1 MSPLLRGDIFKRKM
15 RKEIISKYFN
25 NRCTNEELEE
35 VIRWVEKSALEKES
49 QALAYNEWKSFHTDD
64 NKGDDEKFSN
74 IFDKIQQRID
84 NNVYEY
90 KKASTSRL
98 TLPLLTTWLTRVAAV
113 LLIPVLAFL
122 FYTLA
127 QKNTEVNEFANTVT
141 DSLEIVAPIG
151 SRTIVQLSDGTEV
164 HLNYG
169 SKIKY
174 PQKFSGNT
182 REVILS
188 GEGYFDV
195 THNPDKPFIVKTAK
209 LNVKVLGTSFNVM
222 AYPNNDEIE
231 TTLVKGKII
240 LEQNEGEAQTRT
252 LGSMIPG
259 QHVRCNL
266 KTGEVYSSQGNIEK
280 YTSWK
285 DGKLI
290 FEDAPITQV
299 TEKLSRMF
307 NVDIEVSDDIKDYIY
322 TVTFIDEPL
331 FQILDLMT
339 IATPV
344 RYTALPRKKL
354 PDGTF
359 SKQKIIIK
367 RNIK

>member
-1 MSPLLRGDIFKRKM
+1 MK
-15 RKEIISKYFN
+15 KETIIKYFD
-25 NRCTNEELEE
+25 NRCSNEELRE
-35 VIRWVEKSALEKES
+35 VIRWAEKRALEKES
-49 QALAYNEWKSFHTDD
+49 LELAYDEWKSFHTEE
-64 NKGDDEKFSN
+64 NKDDDEKFRN
-74 IFDKIQQRID
+74 LFDKIQQRID
-84 NNVYEY
+84 NKVPEY
-90 KKASTSRL
+90 KKANTQQL
-98 TLPLLTTWLTRVAAV
+98 TLPILTTWFTRAAAI
-113 LLIPVLAFL
+113 LLIPVLVFL

-127 QKNTEVNEFANTVT
+127 QKEIETKEFANLAT

-169 SKIKY
+169 SRIKY

-188 GEGYFDV
+188 GEGFFDV
-195 THNPDKPFIVKTAK
+195 THNPAKPFIVKTAK

-222 AYPNNDEIE
+222 AYPDKDEVE
-231 TTLVKGKII
+231 ATLVKGKVV
-240 LEQNEGEAQTRT
+240 LEQNEGAQTKT
-252 LGSMIPG
+252 IGSMVPG
-259 QHVRCNL
+259 QHVSYNV
-266 KTGEVYSSQGNIEK
+266 KTGAVYSSQGNIEK

-290 FEDAPITQV
+290 FEDALITQV
-299 TEKLSRMF
+299 AEKLSRMF

-322 TVTFIDEPL
+322 TVTFVDEPL

-344 RYTALPRKKL
+344 TYDALPRKKL

-359 SKQKIIIK
+359 SKQKIIIQK
-367 RNIK
+367 GH

>member
-1 MSPLLRGDIFKRKM
+1 MSPGKPGDIYKARMTKDT
-15 RKEIISKYFN
+15 IIKFLS
-25 NRCTNEELEE
+25 NRCTEDELKE
-35 VIRWVEKSALEKES
+35 VIRWAENKALDKNS
-49 QALAYNEWKSFHTDD
+49 LDWGYDDWKSFQVDD
-64 NKGDDEKFSN
+64 NLDDDEKFRN
-74 IFDKIQQRID
+74 LFDKIQQRID
-84 NNVYEY
+84 N
-90 KKASTSRL
+90 KSRVF
-98 TLPLLTTWLTRVAAV
+98 TLSLFTTWLTRAAAI
-113 LLIPVLAFL
+113 LLLPVLAFL
-122 FYTLA
+122 FYILSQKDIEENKYAGLA
-127 QKNTEVNEFANTVT
+127 T

-174 PQKFSGNT
+174 PQKFLGNT

-195 THNPDKPFIVKTAK
+195 THNPDKPFIVKTTK
-209 LNVKVLGTSFNVM
+209 LNVEVLGTSFNVM
-222 AYPNNDEIE
+222 AYPDNKEIE
-231 TTLVKGKII
+231 TTLVEGKVV
-240 LEQNEGEAQTRT
+240 LQQNDSSGQTKT
-252 LGSMIPG
+252 IGSMVPG
-259 QHVRCNL
+259 QHVSYNTE
-266 KTGEVYSSQGNIEK
+266 TGTVYSTKGNIKK
-280 YTSWK
+280 YVAWK

-299 TEKLSRMF
+299 AEKLSRMF

-344 RYTALPRKKL
+344 HYTALPRKKL
-354 PDGTF
+354 SDGTF

-367 RNIK
+367 RDIK